1 MTKLAVCGLGLL
13 GGPIATRLVD
23 AGHDVTVW
31 NRTPEKTKPLVER
44 GASRASTPAVAADG
58 ADVAITILSTSEAV
72 EEVVFGAGGLA
83 EGLPP
88 GSLLVDMSTI
98 GPDAVSRMAT
108 KLPDGIEMV
117 DSPVL
122 GSVPQATDGTLK
134 VFVGGSDEAYA
145 RVEPLLRTLGAPRH
159 IGPLGSGAAM
169 KLVVNSTL
177 GPLVGAFGE
186 AMKLGDALGLDQ
198 SAVLDVLAE
207 SSIGVTVKGKRER
220 VVSGVYEPS
229 FTLAMALKDSGLVL
243 DAAERRAADLPLAET
258 VRRLLAAAEQ
268 DGLGDLDYSALVAH
282 IRGTPASGSPGG
294 A

>member
-58 ADVAITILSTSEAV
+58 ADVAITILSTPEAV

-134 VFVGGSDEAYA
+134 VFVGGSDEAYS

-186 AMKLGDALGLDQ
+186 ALKLGDALGLDQ